1 MAVNLYWVVYANG
14 GGTPTGSQ
22 VVAGQDASGA
32 AALASGSV
40 AYTAAG
46 TYDAASTISTLSPST
61 AYQAAWVA
69 YDGASYS
76 TVVQSAAIT
85 TSAGAYSGSIAESP
99 TLTDARSEE
108 HTSELQSPK

>member
-14 GGTPTGSQ
+14 GGTPSGAQ
-22 VVAGQDASGA
+22 VVAGQNASGV

-46 TYDAASTISTLSPST
+46 TYDAASTIATLSPST

-69 YDGASYS
+69 YDGTSYS
-76 TVVQSAAIT
+76 NGGTPVASAAIT
-85 TSAGAYSGSIAESP
+85 TSAAGI
-99 TLTDARSEE
+99 TLTGAGCG
-108 HTSELQSPK
+108 QS